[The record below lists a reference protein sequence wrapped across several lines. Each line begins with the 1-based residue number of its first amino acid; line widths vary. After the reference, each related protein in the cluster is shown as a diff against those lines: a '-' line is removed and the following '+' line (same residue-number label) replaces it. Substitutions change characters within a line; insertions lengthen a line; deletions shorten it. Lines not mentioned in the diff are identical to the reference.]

1 MSVSIENTD
10 LTYVSVYDGDTGERI
25 TSYVTGVHGDT
36 IGELMELAIHSYPD
50 AQHMEQDAALY
61 INALNHDWLCVN
73 GEYQERPDPTE
84 DEKRAAELTALDNEY
99 SAKIS
104 EIELEM
110 AKAKAVEDE
119 DYYSDLKEEREEL
132 VEEYETKRE
141 EI

>member
-1 MSVSIENTD
+1 MSVSINNTD
-10 LTYVSVYDGDTGERI
+10 LTYVSVYDSDTGERI
-25 TSYVTGVHGDT
+25 TSYVTGIHGDT
-36 IGELMELAIHSYPD
+36 IDELMELAIHSYPD
-50 AQHMEQDAALY
+50 AQHIEQDATLY
-61 INALNHDWLCVN
+61 IDALNHDWLCIN
-73 GEYQERPDPTE
+73 GEYQKRPDPTE
-84 DEKRAAELTALDNEY
+84 DEKREAELTALDNEY

-119 DYYSDLKEEREEL
+119 DYYSDLKEEREKL